1 MWESPLPP
9 CGFLLVPFLV
19 TPFSSPLHRE
29 MEMNFL
35 RMTWGA
41 EHGHAYASYY
51 IPKWN
56 QCVRIQDIC
65 KQESR
70 MIFTPFKIRDNR
82 VCVCVF
88 FFFLKK
94 QIVRKNSPD
103 KSEHTYIHTYNGME
117 KTPFATLSFF
127 LLHFICFFRLYIYI
141 YIYCFFFWKVFH
153 TTPQLS
159 SLLLYSTQ
167 RSFM

>member
-1 MWESPLPP
+1 
-9 CGFLLVPFLV
+9 
-19 TPFSSPLHRE
+19 
-29 MEMNFL
+29 MNFL

-70 MIFTPFKIRDNR
+70 MISTPFQIRDNR
-82 VCVCVF
+82 VCVCVCF

-103 KSEHTYIHTYNGME
+103 KSEHTYIHTYIQWYDE
-117 KTPFATLSFF
+117 KKPLPRLFF
-127 LLHFICFFRLYIYI
+127 
-141 YIYCFFFWKVFH
+141 
-153 TTPQLS
+153 T
-159 SLLLYSTQ
+159 LYSHHN
-167 RSFM
+167 SYSA